1 MSKLQDMLNND
12 PMLNFKNEEDFI
24 NYFSDLLDR
33 LNDYWGNKDS
43 EFNRN
48 DNDIGEWVNEHKNAW
63 RLPVNIN
70 SYYRRIIHTMA
81 NENNIYSES
90 SNVDDSVDR
99 MSRQIV
105 LFKTHSNE

>member
-1 MSKLQDMLNND
+1 MLQNILNNN
-12 PMLNFKNEEDFI
+12 PMLNFKNEEDFRD
-24 NYFSDLLDR
+24 YFSDLLDR
-33 LNDYWGNKDS
+33 LNDFWGNRDS
-43 EFNRN
+43 GFNRI

-81 NENNIYSES
+81 SENNIYSES
-90 SNVDDSVDR
+90 SNVDDTTDR

-105 LFKTHSNE
+105 LFTTPKN

>member
-1 MSKLQDMLNND
+1 MSKLQDMLNKN
-12 PMLNFKNEEDFI
+12 PMLNFNSEEDFR

-33 LNDYWGNKDS
+33 LNDYWGNRDS

-48 DNDIGEWVNEHKNAW
+48 DDDIGEWVNQHKNAW
-63 RLPVNIN
+63 RLPININ

-90 SNVDDSVDR
+90 SDVDDTTDR

-105 LFKTHSNE
+105 LFTTPNN